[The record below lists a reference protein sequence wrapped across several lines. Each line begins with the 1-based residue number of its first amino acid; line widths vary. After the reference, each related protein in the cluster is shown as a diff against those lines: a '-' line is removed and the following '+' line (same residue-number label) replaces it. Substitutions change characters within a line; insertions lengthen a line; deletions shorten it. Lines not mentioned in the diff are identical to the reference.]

1 MSTFKEKII
10 RWPDKTAIKFKST
23 FLVQNQAQRKSW
35 MICSADFSL
44 WTSHK
49 THLTDNADE
58 VLFLQNVEVSIE
70 GKPIHSSEWECPI
83 QNLLAFSFFFLFFVL
98 GSGCHFGD
106 PSCETVALLPHW
118 HTAGVNCQLFPLHS
132 WGDLSALTEVH
143 GTSSDLAGV
152 LESRI

>member
-10 RWPDKTAIKFKST
+10 RWPDKTAIKFKSN

-83 QNLLAFSFFFLFFVL
+83 QNLLAFSFFFFFLSL
-98 GSGCHFGD
+98 G
-106 PSCETVALLPHW
+106 VAATLGTLLVKQW
-118 HTAGVNCQLFPLHS
+118 LCCLIGTQLVWTASYSPLHS